1 VGLKFSGSWFGIPHG
16 QPSTGVSEQSPGLAT
31 GNPQPESHQQLQ
43 FGKTDQSGISFRWQQ
58 PSGDKISLTIG
69 AHISYP

>member
-1 VGLKFSGSWFGIPHG
+1 MASQALGL
-16 QPSTGVSEQSPGLAT
+16 VSSRPDWRRE
-31 GNPQPESHQQLQ
+31 NPQPESHQQLQ